1 MNIDT
6 ARLCLRIFKPDDL
19 DELSRIFGKA
29 ENMKYLGLNGEP
41 MTKAETEAVLL
52 SMIGHWARHNF
63 GRWAVISKENG
74 KLIGCSGLRSH
85 ENGAEL
91 VYLIDESEWGKG
103 LATEIALA
111 SLKFGFRQH
120 KFKKIVAF
128 ARHAN
133 SASRRVMEKVGMQYK
148 KELTMYEIFVVQYE
162 ITREEFMAQA
172 AGKKQ
177 TAVNK
182 ETINFLKYESA

>member
-1 MNIDT
+1 MKIDT
-6 ARLCLRIFKPDDL
+6 AKFCLRIFKPADL

-41 MTKAETEAVLL
+41 MTKAETETVLL

-63 GRWAVISKENG
+63 GRWAVISKESG

-85 ENGAEL
+85 KNGAEL

-111 SLKFGFRQH
+111 SLDFGFRH
-120 KFKKIVAF
+120 HNFKKIVAF

-133 SASRRVMEKVGMQYK
+133 SASRRVMEKIGMQYK
-148 KELTMYEIFVVQYE
+148 KELTIYEVFVVQYE
-162 ITREEFMAQA
+162 ITREQFLTQA
-172 AGKKQ
+172 VGKKQ
-177 TAVNK
+177 IKISK
-182 ETINFLKYESA
+182 EIINRQKYESA